1 MQQTPALSGM
11 NDLTTTLRRAIV
23 IANGRPSEFLVSGAG
38 RPLLLLAEPPLDEA
52 LVSQVG
58 HLARVYAPIVPAEL
72 VGSMLDPLDEGA
84 AHHSWI
90 DGVLDALGFI
100 EGPVLATT
108 PLLAAIAT
116 YAAVSPGRVGSVI
129 AIEPGCVIDLHW
141 LATRLG
147 QH

>member
-1 MQQTPALSGM
+1 M

-38 RPLLLLAEPPLDEA
+38 RPLLFLAEPPLDEA
-52 LVSQVG
+52 LVSEVG
-58 HLARVYAPIVPAEL
+58 RVARVFAPVVPAEFL
-72 VGSMLDPLDEGA
+72 RSMLGPLDEGA
-84 AHHSWI
+84 AHHSWL

-108 PLLAAIAT
+108 PLLAAIST

-129 AIEPGCVIDLHW
+129 AIEPCCIIDLDW